1 MVKPILESVNSGRPA
16 PNPYKSAE
24 TTGIGK
30 VAQDGPVEVRAPG
43 PKTTPSTGSG
53 HEATGSGSGGSGLVG
68 DHIGDTQNH
77 GGDGQAVYAFARED
91 LDAWELRLD
100 RTLTNGFFGENLTTR
115 GVEVNDAR
123 IGERWRLGD
132 EVVLEVTCPRIP
144 CSTFR
149 GWMGEKGWLKTF
161 TQVARPGAYLKVVTP
176 GRICGGDTVEVT
188 GRPDHD
194 VTVSLMYRA
203 LTTDRDLLPRLLA
216 ADAFLDDEVKQMVAE
231 RRIFRLG

>member
-1 MVKPILESVNSGRPA
+1 MKSILESVNIGQPE
-16 PNPYKSAE
+16 PNPYKSTE

-30 VAQDGPVEVRAPG
+30 VAQDGAVEVRAPG
-43 PKTTPSTGSG
+43 PKSTPST
-53 HEATGSGSGGSGLVG
+53 GGSGLVG

-176 GRICGGDTVEVT
+176 GRIRGGDTVEVT
-188 GRPDHD
+188 KRPDHD

-203 LTTDRDLLPRLLA
+203 LTTERNLLPRLLA
-216 ADAFLDDEVKQMVAE
+216 ADAFLDDEVQQMVAE
-231 RRIFRLG
+231 RRTFRLG